1 MSFKRKLT
9 MLMGVL
15 LAVLAAFALSI
26 PAHATGTATIA
37 SDGNSTFTAYRMF
50 TGTVS
55 GNALYNPQ
63 FDTDCAPASIWN
75 SLAPSSVDK
84 SDPRATL
91 DWLASALFAD
101 PKSTA
106 NDVGT
111 AFNHQGTGT
120 PFSAGETTSLEN
132 GYYIIT
138 SSSNSLPI
146 VTLIGD
152 GTSLNIDEKP
162 LSPTLKKTSSSNEAT
177 AGKPIHFTLES
188 SLPYDYDE
196 YSTYLFEITD
206 TATGLSID
214 ESSMEVN
221 YKSNSGSADIGQSA
235 IVALNKPVLNIGF
248 SDLKTAIPELHGGDQ
263 VVVEYDAYL
272 DDFTCGAAT
281 PNLNR
286 AILKYSN
293 VPGTSGVGTT
303 PEQVVEVK
311 TFSLEIAKQDKGGAK
326 LEGASFVFKASDGT
340 FWAEGNWVEDDK
352 DASLLTTNSDGI
364 VKIDGLAS
372 GTYQIIEKKSPDGY
386 QLPDAPIE
394 ISISSETDDQGKVK
408 LTAKT
413 ESGYAEIKDVDS
425 ATGSISLTVANYKDG
440 EEKPQTP
447 ADDDKD
453 SNKDKNDDGIADENK
468 DAVSKA
474 VEALKD
480 AISGTGD
487 PMPLIVLILVI
498 VAAGG
503 TCGFI
508 AWKRKKRE

>member
-1 MSFKRKLT
+1 

-188 SLPYDYDE
+188 SLPYDYDG

-235 IVALNKPVLNIGF
+235 IVALNKPVLRFENRDSGITWRRSGCRRIRRVSRRF
-248 SDLKTAIPELHGGDQ
+248 HMRGSDPQPQSCH
-263 VVVEYDAYL
+263 
-272 DDFTCGAAT
+272 
-281 PNLNR
+281 
-286 AILKYSN
+286 
-293 VPGTSGVGTT
+293 
-303 PEQVVEVK
+303 
-311 TFSLEIAKQDKGGAK
+311 LEILQRA
-326 LEGASFVFKASDGT
+326 
-340 FWAEGNWVEDDK
+340 GN
-352 DASLLTTNSDGI
+352 
-364 VKIDGLAS
+364 
-372 GTYQIIEKKSPDGY
+372 
-386 QLPDAPIE
+386 
-394 ISISSETDDQGKVK
+394 
-408 LTAKT
+408 
-413 ESGYAEIKDVDS
+413 
-425 ATGSISLTVANYKDG
+425 
-440 EEKPQTP
+440 
-447 ADDDKD
+447 
-453 SNKDKNDDGIADENK
+453 
-468 DAVSKA
+468 
-474 VEALKD
+474 
-480 AISGTGD
+480 
-487 PMPLIVLILVI
+487 
-498 VAAGG
+498 
-503 TCGFI
+503 
-508 AWKRKKRE
+508 